1 MKEERTNEKSIH
13 KGPTRLIAGL
23 TTGLISTILF
33 NPIDK
38 ALYLFSAKN
47 ASLLSLETWKR
58 PYQGVH
64 HAIINRTV
72 SYGLYYSLLDYYGD
86 LFKRRIGTTVVSSSV
101 NNDLF
106 GKIMPGI
113 ATGMTTAILTNP
125 INLIKH
131 YGWNSGLPVVP
142 IIQTVKV
149 QEGLI
154 KGLTRGLGMTISR
167 DILFTV
173 PYNVGYQY
181 AKSKIKDPSM
191 LIATNVAIS
200 CGCTV
205 ICSPLNYVRSMKYA
219 ATCYKQNPKAYQ
231 IVKDLVNAVN
241 ELEGVSKKIRYI
253 SRSFCLGP
261 GTLRVGLGISL
272 GQYLYERVLR
282 LISTKLN

>member
-1 MKEERTNEKSIH
+1 MKDLTSEKSIH

-86 LFKRRIGTTVVSSSV
+86 LFKRQGIRGTVF

-113 ATGMTTAILTNP
+113 ATGMTTAIFTNP

-131 YGWNSGLPVVP
+131 YGWNSGLRVIP

-149 QEGLI
+149 QEGLL

-167 DILFTV
+167 DIVFTV

-181 AKSKIKDPSM
+181 AKSKIKDPSV

-205 ICSPLNYVRSMKYA
+205 LCSPLNYVRSMKYA

-231 IVKDLVNAVN
+231 IVRDMVNAVN

-261 GTLRVGLGISL
+261 GTLRVGLGVSL
-272 GQYLYERVLR
+272 GQYLYERILR
-282 LISTKLN
+282 RISASN